1 MAARA
6 TRSRSSRTGASS
18 PRFRI
23 SVRRRSSSSLLARTR
38 RRSSRASSRP
48 VRGSPA
54 SSWRTLPCTRSSW
67 ISSVRRPPRRPRRAM
82 DGEGARMHKV
92 WAIIRREFVERVRT
106 RWFWVSAILGPV
118 LFAGIIVFQIV
129 QSLGG
134 GVRTIAVVDSTTGGL
149 GDRVIAALSASG
161 SFRATLVPARAGVV
175 DSLKDEVES
184 KRLNGFLIVTN
195 DLVET
200 GRAEYQASNLGMQTI
215 ENLQR
220 TLGRLVV
227 KERLQQKGVNPGVV
241 DWAQIRITLDQKKC
255 GRAGC
260 VAESAAQ
267 SFFVAYLMAI
277 LLFMAILLYGVNV
290 MSSVLEE
297 KTTRIVE
304 VVVSSVRP
312 FQLML
317 GKIMGAGSVS
327 FFQFVIWGVSA
338 RVLLSLRGP
347 IARALG
353 ADPASVQ
360 LTLPHIPAATLAV
373 FIAFFLGGFLLYSA
387 MFAAVGAMS
396 SNEQEARQAQ
406 QPVTYV
412 LMISY
417 LSILALTNDPSST
430 FARTLSLVPFTT
442 PIATPVRWTAG
453 SMPMW
458 ELMTS
463 LVILALAIVG
473 VTWVAARIYRVGIL
487 MTGKRPNLKEL
498 MRWVRA

>member
-1 MAARA
+1 MEE
-6 TRSRSSRTGASS
+6 
-18 PRFRI
+18 
-23 SVRRRSSSSLLARTR
+23 RR
-38 RRSSRASSRP
+38 
-48 VRGSPA
+48 V
-54 SSWRTLPCTRSSW
+54 
-67 ISSVRRPPRRPRRAM
+67 
-82 DGEGARMHKV
+82 HKV

-106 RWFWVSAILGPV
+106 KWFWISAVLGPV

-134 GVRTIAVVDSTTGGL
+134 AVRNIAVVDSSSAGL
-149 GDRVIAALSASG
+149 GQRVVEALEASG
-161 SFRATLVPARAGVV
+161 SFRATLVPAHAGVM
-175 DSLKDEVES
+175 DSLKDVVES

-215 ENLQR
+215 ETLQR

-227 KERLQQKGVNPGVV
+227 KERLEQKGVNPTVV
-241 DWAQIRITLDQKKC
+241 DWAQIRIALDQKKISR
-255 GRAGC
+255 GKT
-260 VAESAAQ
+260 VAENAAQ
-267 SFFVAYLMAI
+267 SFFTAYMMAI

-297 KTTRIVE
+297 KTNRIIE
-304 VVVSSVRP
+304 VLVSSVRP

-317 GKIMGAGSVS
+317 GKILGAGSVS

-360 LTLPHIPAATLAV
+360 LTLPHIPLTTLAV

-406 QPVTYV
+406 QPVTYL

-417 LSILALTNDPSST
+417 LSILGLTNDPSST
-430 FARTLSLVPFTT
+430 FARTLSLIPFTT

-453 SMPMW
+453 SMPTW
-458 ELMTS
+458 ELVAS
-463 LVILALAIVG
+463 LVILAIGIVA
-473 VTWVAARIYRVGIL
+473 VTWIAARIYRVGIL